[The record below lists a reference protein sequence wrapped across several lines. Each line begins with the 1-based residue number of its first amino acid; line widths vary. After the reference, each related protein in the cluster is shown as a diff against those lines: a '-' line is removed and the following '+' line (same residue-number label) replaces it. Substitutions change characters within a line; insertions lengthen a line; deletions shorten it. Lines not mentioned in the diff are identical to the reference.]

1 MKRMTRRHQGS
12 LRWPNVSRYDE
23 RHQGGGTPA
32 PPVPHLLEPPSPQH
46 ASIISIYLYMYIFVF
61 NLQALLG
68 AFNRRQTTR
77 RHTRRENIKT
87 QAVVSFP
94 IKMNGNVIICSS
106 VIKTLNFFKRFFNPS
121 KQKTHRTVLYVKLLL
136 PPRHRKKVCIMMM
149 MNLTLGRDETDVTYV
164 IRLMYNVRNFTLTR
178 PAMSGVLWMS
188 FSSFFCK
195 VVDESS
201 SHSGVDHSQVLLPL
215 FPVFSICG

>member
-1 MKRMTRRHQGS
+1 MQSKESNPKAINRFEGRAKARRSTRVTPSRRRASSVTPASDVHHGRRTTRRRNRWMKRMTRRHQGS

-46 ASIISIYLYMYIFVF
+46 AGIISIYLYMYIFVF

-136 PPRHRKKVCIMMM
+136 PPATEKRSVSWWWWIWH
-149 MNLTLGRDETDVTYV
+149 
-164 IRLMYNVRNFTLTR
+164 
-178 PAMSGVLWMS
+178 
-188 FSSFFCK
+188 
-195 VVDESS
+195 
-201 SHSGVDHSQVLLPL
+201 
-215 FPVFSICG
+215 